1 VLLARLALDRAF
13 RGRGLGGVLL
23 ADAAVRVYDATRT
36 VAARYVVVDAVHES
50 AAGFYVHHGFE
61 PLHDPLRL
69 VRRVASIA
77 VDVAPDGRM
86 PG

>member
-1 VLLARLALDRAF
+1 M
-13 RGRGLGGVLL
+13 
-23 ADAAVRVYDATRT
+23 YEATRT
-36 VAARYVVVDAVHES
+36 VAARYVVVDALHEP
-50 AAGFYVHHGFE
+50 AAGFYAHHGFE

-77 VDVAPDGRM
+77 ADVAPDDRM